1 MNIIKTLIVIVF
13 IIISSSAY
21 TKGPTS
27 CAGHKTFVRAMKQQV
42 DSISIKENRKNRE
55 YVYKKLQEVIQ
66 DNVNL
71 KGISQFVIGK
81 HRALVKQKEKED
93 FLREYGVYLT
103 RLCVKI
109 LYKYMNDSEMTIM
122 SARAI
127 DDKTCLVNTRL
138 SYGDEEFT
146 NIDFKVTEY
155 ENSFLIS
162 DVVMSGMSIS
172 ISQRSQ
178 FSEKIDTYGIES
190 VIEELKC
197 SNDL

>member
-55 YVYKKLQEVIQ
+55 YVYKNLQEVIQ

-71 KGISQFVIGK
+71 KGISRFVIGK
-81 HRALVKQKEKED
+81 HWALVKQNEKED

-127 DDKTCLVNTRL
+127 DDKTCLVNTRF

-197 SNDL
+197 SNGL